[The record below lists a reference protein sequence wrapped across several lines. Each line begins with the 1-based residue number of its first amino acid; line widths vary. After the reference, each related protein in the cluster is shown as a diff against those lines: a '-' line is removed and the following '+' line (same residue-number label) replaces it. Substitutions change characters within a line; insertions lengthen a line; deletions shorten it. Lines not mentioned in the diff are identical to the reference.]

1 MITRS
6 GKSYPRKEE
15 PLVSLKEI
23 RKIQR
28 EQKKA
33 PKKEEKSEGPSEA
46 PSKQMDSFD
55 FYISETD
62 II

>member
-6 GKSYPRKEE
+6 GLKYDVFYKEE

-23 RKIQR
+23 RKIQSEKKKE
-28 EQKKA
+28 EQ
-33 PKKEEKSEGPSEA
+33 PKKEA
-46 PSKQMDSFD
+46 PMKADEESSDCD
-55 FYISETD
+55 CLISETD